1 MTIED
6 FAQLQ
11 ISETGDFELVE
22 GELIPLS
29 SKTPRHS
36 RVRDAILFHLY
47 GYFRKSPIGEAIAEV
62 DCRFTATVRR
72 AEVSVFL
79 SNRVQI
85 DPGTI
90 PVAAPS
96 RASRILPWE
105 CSRSQRPPSCP
116 ASPFRS
122 LNCYGSVVN

>member
-11 ISETGDFELVE
+11 ISETEDFELVE

-29 SKTPRHS
+29 SKTPRHF

-47 GYFRKSPIGEAIAEV
+47 GYFRKSTIGEAIAEV
-62 DCRFTATVRR
+62 DCRLTASTVRR
-72 AEVSVFL
+72 ADVSVFL

-85 DPGTI
+85 DPGII
-90 PVAAPS
+90 PVA
-96 RASRILPWE
+96 
-105 CSRSQRPPSCP
+105 
-116 ASPFRS
+116 
-122 LNCYGSVVN
+122 